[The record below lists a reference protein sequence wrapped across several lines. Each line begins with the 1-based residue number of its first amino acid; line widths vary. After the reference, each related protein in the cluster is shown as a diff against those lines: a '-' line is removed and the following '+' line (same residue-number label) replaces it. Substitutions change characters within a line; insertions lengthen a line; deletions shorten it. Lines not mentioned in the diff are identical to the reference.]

1 MNRALSLSLKIT
13 LTVPLIVFMMQA
25 VPLIV
30 FITLT
35 VPLIVFITLTVPLI
49 VFIIQAVT
57 RFTYGANQGCG
68 GKVNTTTGLNSKQHF
83 SK

>member
-1 MNRALSLSLKIT
+1 VNRALSLSLK
-13 LTVPLIVFMMQA
+13 
-25 VPLIV
+25 
-30 FITLT
+30 
-35 VPLIVFITLTVPLI
+35 ITLTVPLI

>member
-1 MNRALSLSLKIT
+1 MNRALSLSLK
-13 LTVPLIVFMMQA
+13 
-25 VPLIV
+25 
-30 FITLT
+30 
-35 VPLIVFITLTVPLI
+35 ITLTVPLI

>member
-1 MNRALSLSLKIT
+1 
-13 LTVPLIVFMMQA
+13 MQA

-30 FITLT
+30 FIMLT
-35 VPLIVFITLTVPLI
+35 VPLIVFIMLTVPLI
-49 VFIIQAVT
+49 VFIMQAVT

-68 GKVNTTTGLNSKQHF
+68 GIVNTTTGLNSKQHF